1 MHVMAVHVPQM
12 IRRHGNIKQFS
23 CQGENIALPYDNT
36 SHNLTG
42 VEKLNDV
49 AKHSYFS
56 SCKWD
61 PTEEIMLTE
70 QRILANSL
78 LSRKRR
84 MYTKNDTAYWSEGI
98 KLCRKKQ
105 RKH

>member
-1 MHVMAVHVPQM
+1 M

-70 QRILANSL
+70 QRISANSL
-78 LSRKRR
+78 LSRKRKDVYEER
-84 MYTKNDTAYWSEGI
+84 HCLLE
-98 KLCRKKQ
+98 
-105 RKH
+105 